1 VNFYFNQLLNQALG
15 GIDAKGLSDATVKLG
30 GVILIA
36 SLLYAV
42 YEAYSNGGDVRQ
54 LGVAG
59 VKYLTLGLVLNSYPT
74 IFRSISTAF
83 DGISDFM
90 FNLSGVGDV
99 VQGWLNSLSTALG
112 TQGGMESFFG
122 LVTGDA
128 AAAMGVLLM
137 ASGYVILP
145 LTYTI
150 FTIAYVLYG
159 SILYVVGPLVLALI
173 PTKTLGKLA
182 TTYAVNLMIF
192 HSWALLYAIL
202 QVLMSVLN
210 INNLETLASNG
221 SFLNGAVGANTMLLM
236 GFATFVLSLCIALIP
251 FLARHIISGDLGAT
265 FLLVA
270 GTSIKAAGL
279 LTKAAFGLAG
289 AGGGSAGAGASSGGG
304 GGGGT
309 LMGAGRSPAPIAGPN
324 ETSLS
329 TSARGHDVGSRGET
343 SGTSTPPSPVAT
355 ASISSNSSTE
365 PPKRGHTSSQLASE
379 VATGG

>member
-15 GIDAKGLSDATVKLG
+15 GIDGKGLSDATVKLG

-59 VKYLTLGLVLNSYPT
+59 VKYLTLGLILNSYQT

-112 TQGGMESFFG
+112 TQNGMESFFG
-122 LVTGDA
+122 LVTGGA
-128 AAAMGVLLM
+128 SAAMGVLLM
-137 ASGYVILP
+137 GIGYVILP

-173 PTKTLGKLA
+173 PTKALGRLA

-202 QVLMSVLN
+202 QVLMSALN
-210 INNLETLASNG
+210 INNLQTLADNG

-251 FLARHIISGDLGAT
+251 FLARHIISGDVGAT
-265 FLLVA
+265 FLVVA
-270 GTSIKAAGL
+270 GTSIKAVGL

-289 AGGGSAGAGASSGGG
+289 AAGGSAGAGASGGG
-304 GGGGT
+304 GGGAP
-309 LMGAGRSPAPIAGPN
+309 MGASRSPAPMAGPS
-324 ETSLS
+324 ETFLA
-329 TSARGHDVGSRGET
+329 TSGRGQDAGSRSET
-343 SGTSTPPSPVAT
+343 TGISTPPSPVAILS
-355 ASISSNSSTE
+355 ASSNSSVE
-365 PPKRGHTSSQLASE
+365 PPKRGPTSSQLASE
-379 VATGG
+379 VAAGG